1 MSLYSTASTFAKD
14 VWLPG
19 YINQYENAPGTLYG
33 LMKKQ
38 VEKIEGRNTY
48 FKVRVGDSTG
58 GGVIAPSGD
67 FFQPGDVTSAEPKV
81 QASHLSHTIGFE
93 DEELA
98 YLDSGAA
105 AAAPIMQ
112 TKMDAAF
119 EAMERQIERMS
130 WMDGTGVL
138 ARWASDST
146 NDMVLSAVNT
156 NQTDRDRYIWID
168 DANRN
173 DYAVVHGTTGA
184 SVVAGPLRIT
194 NIVESTNTVT
204 FSSTVDAATTASV
217 VVTHSTGGWAAG
229 GAFRSL
235 EFPGLQAAIAN
246 TGTYLNINRGSAGNG
261 YWHSTVLGNSGGALR
276 AISENLVHELINKVR
291 RRRGD
296 GKAPGKADYCAFA
309 SPGSFTAYHN
319 LLSPGL
325 RYTLGEMP
333 DIGWSQPI
341 NMLGVPLY
349 SDIRAPRN
357 GIMLI
362 HKPSFKYLK
371 AQHQGNLSGDLF
383 KFVERGGSMFFQA
396 NASSGQAHAA
406 KTFAYLNGFLG
417 MYTDRPRNHGW
428 LKDITEV
435 GSAY

>member
-1 MSLYSTASTFAKD
+1 MSLYATAEAFAKD
-14 VWLPG
+14 TWLPG

-33 LMKKQ
+33 LMGKQ

-58 GGVIAPSGD
+58 GGVIAQGGD
-67 FFQPGDVTSAEPKV
+67 FFTPGDITSAEIEV
-81 QASHLSHTIGFE
+81 NAAHLSHTIGFD

-130 WMDGTGVL
+130 WMDGTGIL
-138 ARWASDST
+138 ARWSSDST
-146 NDMVLSAVNT
+146 NDMVLSSSAT
-156 NQTDRDRYIWID
+156 SQIDRDRFIWID

-173 DYAVVHGTTGA
+173 DYEVVHSTTGA

-204 FSSTVDAATTASV
+204 FSSSVSAATTSSV
-217 VVTHSTGGWAAG
+217 VVPYSTGGWASG

-235 EFPGLQAAIAN
+235 EFPGLQAAIADGN
-246 TGTYLNINRGSAGNG
+246 TYLGINRASAGNG
-261 YWHSTVLGNSGGALR
+261 YWQATVVDNSGTLR
-276 AISENLVHELINKVR
+276 AISENLVHELVNKIR

-296 GKAPGKADYCAFA
+296 GKAPNKREYMAFA
-309 SPGSFTAYHN
+309 SPGSWTAYHN

-325 RYTLGEMP
+325 RYTLGEVP
-333 DIGWSQPI
+333 DIGWEQPL
-341 NMLGVPLY
+341 NMLGIPLY

-357 GIMLI
+357 GIMVV
-362 HKPSFKYLK
+362 HKPSFKYIK
-371 AQHQGNLSGDLF
+371 AKHQGNLSGDLF

-396 NASSGQAHAA
+396 NASSGAAHAA
-406 KTFAYLNGFLG
+406 KTYSYLNGFLG
-417 MYTDRPRNHGW
+417 MYTPRPRNHGW